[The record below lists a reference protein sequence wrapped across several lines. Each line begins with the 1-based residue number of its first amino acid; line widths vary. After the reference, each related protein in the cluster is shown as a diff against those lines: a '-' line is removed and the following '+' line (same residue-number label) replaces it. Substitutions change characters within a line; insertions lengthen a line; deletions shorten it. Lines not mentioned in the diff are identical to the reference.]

1 MHVTAGI
8 KTRKRNNFAWHSR
21 PRGRVWG
28 EGGSAPPA
36 MEPSLQLCA
45 RLSAYLQDVTFSYT
59 CMFHFR
65 YCLWIVK
72 LKLSA

>member
-28 EGGSAPPA
+28 EGGSAPPPA

-45 RLSAYLQDVTFSYT
+45 RLSAYLQDVHSHIHVCFTSDIA
-59 CMFHFR
+59 CG
-65 YCLWIVK
+65 L
-72 LKLSA
+72 LS